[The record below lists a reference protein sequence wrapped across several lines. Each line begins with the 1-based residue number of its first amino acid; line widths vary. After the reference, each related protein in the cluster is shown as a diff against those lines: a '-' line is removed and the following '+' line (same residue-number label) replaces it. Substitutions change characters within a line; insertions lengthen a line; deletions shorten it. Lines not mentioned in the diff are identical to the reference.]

1 MVEPGQLSL
10 KVTGLNSVPTVVYV
24 QTPVLVFLVWLP
36 TQVMAGNCVS
46 FTVTVKLQVAVLFE
60 ASVTVHVTVVTPL
73 LNTVA
78 ASVPDPEPVVTPVKT

>member
-24 QTPVLVFLVWLP
+24 QTPVVVFLVWLP
-36 TQVMAGNCVS
+36 TQVMVGNCVS
-46 FTVTVKLQVAVLFE
+46 FTVTVKLQVALLSDP
-60 ASVTVHVTVVTPL
+60 SVTVQVTVVTPL

-78 ASVPDPEPVVTPVKT
+78 ASVPDPEPVVVPVNT